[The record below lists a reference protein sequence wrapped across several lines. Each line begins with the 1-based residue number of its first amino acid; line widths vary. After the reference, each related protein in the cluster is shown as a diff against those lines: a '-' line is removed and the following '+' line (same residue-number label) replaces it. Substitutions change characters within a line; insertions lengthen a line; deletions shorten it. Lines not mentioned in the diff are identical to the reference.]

1 MTIDAALL
9 RLLRSH
15 QDRNRGAPVPDHISP
30 PVLLRPWHGGHHG
43 STARQIIANSYR
55 GPIRQLLL
63 IALSKSSLWNVACR
77 RRGLPKSQRARC
89 SVRPGQQQ
97 MTLEFTS
104 CGRLGEMLSRRFHP
118 PSQPAAAPV
127 LSASAGADALTAKE
141 ASGGRGP
148 ASLIRRASREP
159 ADDGGSGLAGSRRRP
174 RVKLPSAKQLP
185 DINAA

>member
-1 MTIDAALL
+1 MLLSSACSGHTRTGTGERRFLITFRRRYCCDPGTAVTTAVRQDKSSPTPTAA
-9 RLLRSH
+9 
-15 QDRNRGAPVPDHISP
+15 
-30 PVLLRPWHGGHHG
+30 
-43 STARQIIANSYR
+43 
-55 GPIRQLLL
+55 PIRQLLL

-104 CGRLGEMLSRRFHP
+104 CGRLGEMLSTRFHP